1 MGKCM
6 RVRQTLRGEV
16 SFPTATLSFSGF
28 PFLDTAAAAAAAALS
43 MFSQGSYS
51 SISGLGFGQTMK
63 SGLRCQV

>member
-1 MGKCM
+1 M

-16 SFPTATLSFSGF
+16 SFLTATLSFSGF
-28 PFLDTAAAAAAAALS
+28 PFPDTAAAAAAALG

-63 SGLRCQV
+63 SGLQCQV

>member
-1 MGKCM
+1 MHASEAD
-6 RVRQTLRGEV
+6 TDTD

-28 PFLDTAAAAAAAALS
+28 PFPDTAAAAALS